1 MFGLGLLDLKEAKLP
16 SRWIRL
22 RGTTDKEFADARG
35 QFIFPISANRSLHL
49 G

>member
-1 MFGLGLLDLKEAKLP
+1 MFGLGLLDPKEAKLP

-22 RGTTDKEFADARG
+22 WGTTDKEFADARR
-35 QFIFPISANRSLHL
+35 QFIFPITANRSLHV